1 MKLVNFVKFCSKNSH
16 LKDANFHPLGC
27 QQQPS
32 SGSFAGVVAPTQ
44 QRRALRLCIAIGG
57 TMQTEVGT
65 SKHAIEIH
73 RIYPS
78 LPIIM
83 QII

>member
-1 MKLVNFVKFCSKNSH
+1 MQLVNCVKSWIEKKNSH

-44 QRRALRLCIAIGG
+44 QRRALRLRIAIRR
-57 TMQTEVGT
+57 TMQPEVRT
-65 SKHAIEIH
+65 SRHAH
-73 RIYPS
+73 RVYLS
-78 LPIIM
+78 LPII
-83 QII
+83 QVI